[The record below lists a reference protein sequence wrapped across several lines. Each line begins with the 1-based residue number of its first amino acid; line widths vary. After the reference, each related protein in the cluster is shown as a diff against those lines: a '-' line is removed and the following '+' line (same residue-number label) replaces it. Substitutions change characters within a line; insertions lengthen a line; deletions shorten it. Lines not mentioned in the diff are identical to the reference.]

1 MTEFGIKNPK
11 ITPRKLGLTGIRNC
25 YWNLPISELVEHTI
39 KLGQGQ
45 LTDTGAL
52 FVKTGEFTGRSPEDK
67 FTVEDDLTCE
77 SVDWNNINQKF
88 PREKFDAL
96 YSKVLNSLKRKDAYI
111 SDVFA
116 CADPKYRL
124 NVRVITE
131 TPWANHFARNMFI
144 RPNAAEIE
152 KIGAGWTILCVPSF
166 MADAAI
172 DGTRQHN
179 FSIIDFSKKRI
190 LIGGSGYTG
199 EIKKGIFTVLN
210 WVLPHQ
216 KNVLSMHCSA
226 NVGRAKKDTAIFFG
240 LSGTGKTTLSA
251 DPLRDL
257 IGDDEHGWS
266 DKGVFNFEGGCYAKT
281 INLTRAQEPEI
292 YDAIKHGAI
301 VENIVFEEGTRT
313 VDYNDDSLTPNTRVS
328 YPLEHI
334 NNALQPSVGSHPK
347 NIFFLACDAFGILPP
362 ISRLTP
368 GQAKFF
374 FINGY
379 TAKIAGTE
387 VGIKEP
393 KPTFSAC
400 FGAAFLPLHPTKYAA
415 MLGEKL
421 KQHEANVWLINTGYT
436 ESAYFEGK
444 KRTNLTYTRAS
455 ITAALNG
462 ELSGVE
468 YDTLPV
474 FGLQV
479 PKSCPGVPTEFLSP
493 VWADTKAYQEA
504 AQKLAGLFNNNF
516 KKYSD
521 QADEETLAAAPK
533 A

>member
-25 YWNLPISELVEHTI
+25 YWNLPIPELVEHTI

-52 FVKTGEFTGRSPEDK
+52 FVTTGEFTGRSPEDK
-67 FTVEDDLTCE
+67 FTVEDDLTRE
-77 SVDWNNINQKF
+77 SVDWNKINQKF
-88 PREKFDAL
+88 PIEKFDAL
-96 YSKVLNSLKRKDAYI
+96 YGKVLASLKHKDVYI

-116 CADPKYRL
+116 CADPEYRL

-131 TPWANHFARNMFI
+131 TPWANYFARNMFI
-144 RPNAAEIE
+144 RPATNEIE
-152 KIGAGWTILCVPSF
+152 KIGTGWTILCVPSF
-166 MADAAI
+166 LAEAAV

-226 NVGRAKKDTAIFFG
+226 NVGRDKKDTAIFFG

-301 VENIVFEEGTRT
+301 VENIVFEKNTRK
-313 VDYNDDSLTPNTRVS
+313 VDYNDESLTPNTRVS

-387 VGIKEP
+387 IGIKEP

-400 FGAAFLPLHPTKYAA
+400 FGAAFLPLHPTK
-415 MLGEKL
+415 
-421 KQHEANVWLINTGYT
+421 
-436 ESAYFEGK
+436 
-444 KRTNLTYTRAS
+444 
-455 ITAALNG
+455 
-462 ELSGVE
+462 
-468 YDTLPV
+468 
-474 FGLQV
+474 
-479 PKSCPGVPTEFLSP
+479 
-493 VWADTKAYQEA
+493 
-504 AQKLAGLFNNNF
+504 
-516 KKYSD
+516 
-521 QADEETLAAAPK
+521 
-533 A
+533 